1 METNKTILQFTVNI
15 RGSILSHMKYEK
27 NTEEIE
33 EKIENRKVAKYEIRF
48 T

>member
-15 RGSILSHMKYEK
+15 RGIILSHRKQEK

-33 EKIENRKVAKYEIRF
+33 EKVEKRKVAKYEIRF